1 MGLVVGNQATG
12 KPMLFWSVTVMGER
26 GFSAVTLSGKDGA
39 FIKRDNAKF

>member
-12 KPMLFWSVTVMGER
+12 KPTLFWSVTIMGEG

-39 FIKRDNAKF
+39 FIKRDNVKF